1 MSKDILRLGKETLV
15 YGTSTV
21 VARLLNFCLVPFY
34 TYYLATA
41 DYGVA
46 ATLFAC
52 IALLSVI
59 FLFGLDLSVLRFASE
74 SENMREVFLH

>member
-1 MSKDILRLGKETLV
+1 MSNDILRLGKETLV

-41 DYGVA
+41 DYGIVA
-46 ATLFAC
+46 SVFALV
-52 IALLSVI
+52 ALLNVV
-59 FLFGLDLSVLRFASE
+59 FLFGMDQS
-74 SENMREVFLH
+74 